1 MSDVQLPSLRWT
13 PVWIVA
19 LVAAWPLPI
28 VAQALLSAGAL
39 VGLGWL
45 LWRRS
50 RGGGAVLSGPA
61 WALTGVLFCAYWLP
75 EVIAAVDAETA
86 RQAWRWVALDLRL
99 LPLLCL
105 AAVAV
110 ADDAR
115 RRGLFTALATL
126 ALAWTIDGLLAVA
139 TGQSLLQGL
148 YVHAGRLLAGLA
160 TVMPGIAMGAA
171 HGIGALGS
179 QGHWLALAC
188 LSPFAL
194 DWASRRSM
202 VAWWVAALVF
212 AAGIA
217 LSNAPSA
224 WIAFA
229 CVLVLELVRKFDR
242 RRLLGL
248 LVVAGFGAGLAW
260 SNVTRAPERVAV
272 TVVQDLA
279 ETTVTSWRESLCL
292 MRAHPINGVGAGA
305 MASGS
310 GDCVPDP
317 GSDAGSNRLR
327 LLLELPAE
335 AGLIGVLLWLA
346 GAALAWRAWRYADSG
361 ARMRAWPAMQALA
374 AMLIPFNANPPVYAG
389 VWGSAVLLMAGLYAG
404 ALWGRIDPEPA
415 PAPHS

>member
-1 MSDVQLPSLRWT
+1 MSGAQAPSLRWT

-19 LVAAWPLPI
+19 LVAAWPLPV
-28 VAQALLSAGAL
+28 VAQALLSVGAL
-39 VGLGWL
+39 VGLCWL

-86 RQAWRWVALDLRL
+86 RSAWRWVALDLRL

-115 RRGLFTALATL
+115 RRWLFAVLAAL
-126 ALAWTIDGLLAVA
+126 ALAWTVDGLLAVA
-139 TGQSLLQGL
+139 VGHSLLQGL
-148 YVHAGRLLAGLA
+148 YANAGRLLAGLA
-160 TVMPGIAMGAA
+160 TLMPGVATDAS

-179 QGHWLALAC
+179 PGHWLTLAC
-188 LSPFAL
+188 LSSFAL
-194 DWASRRSM
+194 DWAARRSM

-212 AAGIA
+212 VAGIA

-229 CVLVLELVRKFDR
+229 CVLVLELVRRFDR
-242 RRLLGL
+242 RRLLGV
-248 LVVAGFGAGLAW
+248 LVVVGFGVGLAW
-260 SNVTRAPERVAV
+260 SNMSRAPEGDTA

-279 ETTVTSWRESLCL
+279 EATAASWRESRCL
-292 MRAHPINGVGAGA
+292 MRTHPINGVGVGA
-305 MASGS
+305 MVSGS
-310 GDCVPDP
+310 SDCAPDS
-317 GSDAGSNRLR
+317 GSDAGSNGLR

-335 AGLIGVLLWLA
+335 TGLIGVLLWLA
-346 GAALAWRAWRYADSG
+346 GAALAWRAWRYADTG
-361 ARMRAWPAMQALA
+361 ARMRAWPALQALA
-374 AMLIPFNANPPVYAG
+374 AMLVPFNASPPVYAG

-404 ALWGRIDPEPA
+404 ALWGRLDPEPA
-415 PAPHS
+415 PQS